1 MKQVTPLQVRPQ
13 FTQCCSIMTS
23 HTLEQHSCIKQC
35 RCSMAGFKSRPTM
48 LVTSWVLPCFISR
61 LETTACCIQVH
72 TAQHLWLLPAE
83 LTLKPGPPCPGD
95 YNMAPNRHLSAA
107 WIDRMCPDVV
117 ITESTYATT
126 VQPTKRLRERS
137 FVQQVKQCV
146 DGGGKVRTEACIKR
160 CVCVIIAL
168 VIHQNPHNCI
178 VVAPCSTAI
187 DSTQVL
193 IPVFALGRAQELCI
207 LLDSFRPSFSVR
219 SRSVRLSPFPSST
232 VSLLLISR
240 FT

>member
-1 MKQVTPLQVRPQ
+1 
-13 FTQCCSIMTS
+13 
-23 HTLEQHSCIKQC
+23 
-35 RCSMAGFKSRPTM
+35 
-48 LVTSWVLPCFISR
+48 
-61 LETTACCIQVH
+61 
-72 TAQHLWLLPAE
+72 
-83 LTLKPGPPCPGD
+83 
-95 YNMAPNRHLSAA
+95 MAPNRHLSAA

-168 VIHQNPHNCI
+168 VIHQNPHNTF

-207 LLDSFRPSFSVR
+207 LLDSFWERMGMKVPIYFSAGLAAKANFHYR
-219 SRSVRLSPFPSST
+219 TFINWASATLRDCATEGRRNMFDFAR
-232 VSLLLISR
+232 IKE
-240 FT
+240 FDK